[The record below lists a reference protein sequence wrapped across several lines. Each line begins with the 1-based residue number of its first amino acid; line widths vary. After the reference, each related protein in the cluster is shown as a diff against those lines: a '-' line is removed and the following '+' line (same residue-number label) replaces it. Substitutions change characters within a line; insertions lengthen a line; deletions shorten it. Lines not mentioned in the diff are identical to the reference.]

1 MNDATLTPLNPTR
14 QDRVRE
20 TGAIQTR
27 IDAIAAKGGG
37 RVIVPKGIHPCRTLY
52 LKSGVELHL
61 EEGAIILG
69 GPKPEDYDDAI
80 PEEMVYRYGD
90 ANTAPTVTR
99 KALVFAENAETVAIT
114 GKGAIQIDGPAF
126 DVEHAPDIV
135 FGSMDVTARS

>member
-27 IDAIAAKGGG
+27 IDAAAAKGGG
-37 RVIVPKGIHPCRTLY
+37 RVIIPKGIHPCRTLY

-61 EEGAIILG
+61 EEGAVILG

-80 PEEMVYRYGD
+80 PVEMVYRYGD

-99 KALVFAENAETVAIT
+99 KALVFAENAENVAIT
-114 GKGAIQIDGPAF
+114 GKGAIQIDGKAF